1 MNEKR
6 NENRLPPPAFPP
18 GQRRHVHRNSNHQPE
33 PSSEGGGDSL
43 IAPDDPMPRRRDPI
57 EQAFISPDDPMPE
70 RKLDMLPEFA
80 DYVASPPDDLEDE
93 GEGEVVGMDL
103 DAHASP
109 SEVMTA
115 GDPHVAE
122 LVDAIVRLGEA
133 LQRRGEAGLRT
144 SPEMSRFDT
153 TLRAYCV
160 GYLAGRRA
168 EDPPPPVET
177 EEY

>member
-1 MNEKR
+1 
-6 NENRLPPPAFPP
+6 
-18 GQRRHVHRNSNHQPE
+18 
-33 PSSEGGGDSL
+33 
-43 IAPDDPMPRRRDPI
+43 
-57 EQAFISPDDPMPE
+57 
-70 RKLDMLPEFA
+70 
-80 DYVASPPDDLEDE
+80 
-93 GEGEVVGMDL
+93 MDL

-144 SPEMSRFDT
+144 SPEMSRFDA

-168 EDPPPPVET
+168 EDPPSPIET